1 MDFEHESG
9 RFFKL
14 DANGQLLA
22 EVTYQSIANNT
33 AYAIDHTFVDPS
45 LRGQGIASQLVKSV
59 VDLARTEG
67 KTIQP
72 LCTFA
77 VHEFETK
84 PEYGDIW
91 RRGAAE

>member
-1 MDFEHESG
+1 MDFEHEPG
-9 RFFKL
+9 RFYRL
-14 DANGQLLA
+14 GPDGQLLA
-22 EVTYQSIANNT
+22 EVTYQSIADET

-45 LRGQGIASQLVKSV
+45 LRGQGIASQLVKQV

-91 RRGAAE
+91 RHGAAE